1 MTAPAS
7 PTPLPFNLMLYR
19 AMTRV
24 AGPVFDLALK
34 YRAARGKEDEERI
47 DERKGESSLT
57 RPNTQLIWIHGASVG
72 ESLAVL
78 PLIQALLD
86 QDPNMHILMTTG
98 TVTSATLMEQ
108 RLPLRARHQFV
119 PVDRPPYVERFL
131 DYWQPDLALW
141 VESEFWPNLMIET
154 HRRNIPMAL
163 INARISD
170 ESFARWEK
178 QEATISHLLS
188 CFTMCLATDEA
199 THAKLRQL
207 GASQVTS
214 IGNLKFAAEPL
225 PANEDHLTQLRQALE
240 GRPCWLAASTHEG
253 EELLVAKT
261 HRQIQE
267 TFPDACCLL
276 IPRHPERGA
285 DIAGTLFEY
294 GMAPALRS
302 EGQLPTTDTDIYVAD
317 TLGELGMMYRLAPIS
332 FIGGSFIPHGGQN
345 PLEAARLRSAVLHG
359 PHVFN
364 FESIYC
370 DMDESGASCLARDE
384 TDLAEQVVTLL
395 QSQDHVRSLT
405 SAASHFVDEADHVVD
420 LALDYLSPLLPG
432 KGTQT

>member
-1 MTAPAS
+1 MTLPAP
-7 PTPLPFNLMLYR
+7 PTPLPFSLMMYR
-19 AMTRV
+19 AITRI
-24 AGPVFDLALK
+24 AGPLFDLALK
-34 YRAARGKEDEERI
+34 YRAARGKEDEERM

-57 RPNTQLIWIHGASVG
+57 RPNTPLIWIHGASVG

-78 PLIQALLD
+78 PLIHALLD
-86 QDPNMHILMTTG
+86 RDPDMHILMTTG
-98 TVTSATLMEQ
+98 TVTSAALMEQ
-108 RLPLRARHQFV
+108 RLPHRARHQFV

-154 HRRNIPMAL
+154 YRRDIPMAL

-188 CFTMCLATDEA
+188 RFTMCLATDEES
-199 THAKLRQL
+199 HAKLRQL
-207 GASQVTS
+207 GAHQVTS

-225 PANEDHLTQLRQALE
+225 PANEEHLAQLRQALE

-253 EELLVAKT
+253 EELLVAKS
-261 HRQIQE
+261 HRQIQD
-267 TFPDACCLL
+267 TFPGACCLL
-276 IPRHPERGA
+276 VPRHPERGPG
-285 DIAGTLFEY
+285 IANTLLEY
-294 GMAPALRS
+294 GMSPALRS
-302 EGQLPTTDTDIYVAD
+302 AGQLPTAETDIYIAD
-317 TLGELGMMYRLAPIS
+317 TLGELGMMYRLAPAS
-332 FIGGSFIPHGGQN
+332 FIGGSWIPHGGQN
-345 PLEAARLRSAVLHG
+345 PLEAARLNSAILHG

-370 DMDESGASCLARDE
+370 DMDKSGASYLAQDE

-395 QSQDHVRSLT
+395 QSQNHLRSLT
-405 SAASHFVDEADHVVD
+405 SAASHFVDEADQVVD

-432 KGTQT
+432 EGTQT